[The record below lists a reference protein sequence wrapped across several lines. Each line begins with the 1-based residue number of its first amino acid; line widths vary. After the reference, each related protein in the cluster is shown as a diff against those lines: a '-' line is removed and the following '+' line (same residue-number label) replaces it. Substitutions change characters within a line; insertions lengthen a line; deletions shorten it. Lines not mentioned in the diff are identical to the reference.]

1 MFDRHSSTSHAAYH
15 DLLRSLLTERT
26 AALKGTPT
34 REARR
39 GRYYWYDSY
48 RVGVQVKK
56 TYIGEDGPALAA
68 QIATHRTD
76 AAQST
81 ARATHQSRLVRLLRA
96 DGFMTTDA
104 ASGSL
109 YAAMAKI
116 GVFRLGGTI
125 VGTHAFRQGEIDL
138 RYSFDQMAQTY
149 DLDIAQ
155 FERLSLVIDDVVERP
170 LADTFKDFD
179 FKPQPTLS
187 KSVWRWRQTRSNTLI
202 EFLILSFRDDED
214 IRDLP
219 ALGERRSHC
228 IF

>member
-1 MFDRHSSTSHAAYH
+1 MFDRHSSTSQVAYH
-15 DLLRSLLTERT
+15 DLLRSFLTERT

-81 ARATHQSRLVRLLRA
+81 ARATHRSRLVRLLRA
-96 DGFMTTDA
+96 DGFITTDA

-125 VGTHAFRQGEIDL
+125 VGTHALRLYEGKLGL
-138 RYSFDQMAQTY
+138 RYSFDQMA
-149 DLDIAQ
+149 
-155 FERLSLVIDDVVERP
+155 
-170 LADTFKDFD
+170 
-179 FKPQPTLS
+179 
-187 KSVWRWRQTRSNTLI
+187 
-202 EFLILSFRDDED
+202 
-214 IRDLP
+214 
-219 ALGERRSHC
+219 
-228 IF
+228 